1 MKVREARE
9 KELELLKAELKE
21 TMEREMETTL
31 KSEVERKTQE
41 LEQEYQERAAKHES
55 ETQMLKKALL
65 EHGRQ
70 RVY

>member
-1 MKVREARE
+1 
-9 KELELLKAELKE
+9 
-21 TMEREMETTL
+21 METTL
-31 KSEVERKTQE
+31 KNEVERKTQE